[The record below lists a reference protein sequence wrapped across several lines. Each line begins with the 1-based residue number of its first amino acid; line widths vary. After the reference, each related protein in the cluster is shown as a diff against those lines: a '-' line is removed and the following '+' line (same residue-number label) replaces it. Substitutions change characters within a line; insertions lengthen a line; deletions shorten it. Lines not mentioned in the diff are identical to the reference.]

1 MKAEKGGEGK
11 PMKLGKAKET
21 TDREVK
27 CHECHQPL
35 EERELERHMRARHA
49 LYFAGVRRW
58 LRGGDEKIRSLEFAV
73 KESSHSNRT
82 SVSIKIKRKAA

>member
-1 MKAEKGGEGK
+1 
-11 PMKLGKAKET
+11 MKLRKVKEAA
-21 TDREVK
+21 DLQVK

-58 LRGGDEKIRSLEFAV
+58 LRGEDEKIRSLEFAL
-73 KESSHSNRT
+73 KESNPSNRI
-82 SVSIKIKRKAA
+82 SVSVKIKRQAA